1 MKILL
6 KPIALIWLIGS
17 GKSSVG
23 KILKGQLECKFIDTD
38 SAIIDE
44 LGISLYIDCVA
55 TSGMAGAAKPDRA
68 LFRYALDLI
77 SARPEQAAHVGDDYE
92 GDVLG
97 AVNAGMLP
105 ILIDR
110 EQKIKNQ
117 DENII
122 SITSLNQLKQI
133 FI

>member
-1 MKILL
+1 
-6 KPIALIWLIGS
+6 
-17 GKSSVG
+17 
-23 KILKGQLECKFIDTD
+23 
-38 SAIIDE
+38 
-44 LGISLYIDCVA
+44 
-55 TSGMAGAAKPDRA
+55 
-68 LFRYALDLI
+68 RYALDLI